1 MSRRITILLLAASA
15 TLIAT
20 QASADRECFEDSCR
34 VLEAAQP
41 PAETPPAPVAER
53 AAEPQSDASAS
64 VAAAAPESVKPETT
78 AEAASAAMPAVKAEV
93 PKPVVAETAKA
104 EAPKSDAPKTEAS
117 KPAMPQVVEVQK
129 PKLAV
134 PASKVNV
141 VRQVAPAADYS
152 RAAAEPSR
160 PSVAMKPSPVDA
172 EPVRLVRHRAVAQR
186 IEPRHAE
193 PGYVERRR
201 VDDARPR
208 ARGYAQADTVPPAV
222 YVVGG
227 PPVAGAV
234 VIAVPGAVYPVDARP
249 IYMLAPN
256 AKIISV
262 PSAN

>member
-1 MSRRITILLLAASA
+1 
-15 TLIAT
+15 
-20 QASADRECFEDSCR
+20 
-34 VLEAAQP
+34 
-41 PAETPPAPVAER
+41 
-53 AAEPQSDASAS
+53 
-64 VAAAAPESVKPETT
+64 
-78 AEAASAAMPAVKAEV
+78 
-93 PKPVVAETAKA
+93 
-104 EAPKSDAPKTEAS
+104 
-117 KPAMPQVVEVQK
+117 MPQVVEVQK

-134 PASKVNV
+134 PAPKVNV
-141 VRQVAPAADYS
+141 VRHVAPAADYS

-201 VDDARPR
+201 VEDARPR
-208 ARGYAQADTVPPAV
+208 ATGYAQADTVPPAV